1 MCCKDDGIVVRER
14 VEVLY
19 SEVACRVV
27 AVAYELGILEGQ
39 MVPLYLRQMP
49 YRLQFVLRPMQHWLL
64 QRHRQLRDLSF
75 VLRKIEVKMV
85 VQEGDCSLIAIVEDK
100 EMRVAHVEKRQ
111 NTVMMMEDT
120 ASRDFHC

>member
-1 MCCKDDGIVVRER
+1 MCCKDDDIVVRER

-19 SEVACRVV
+19 SEAACRVV

-64 QRHRQLRDLSF
+64 QRHRRLRDLSF

-100 EMRVAHVEKRQ
+100 EMRAAHVEKRL
-111 NTVMMMEDT
+111 NTVVMMEDT
-120 ASRDFHC
+120 ALRDFHC